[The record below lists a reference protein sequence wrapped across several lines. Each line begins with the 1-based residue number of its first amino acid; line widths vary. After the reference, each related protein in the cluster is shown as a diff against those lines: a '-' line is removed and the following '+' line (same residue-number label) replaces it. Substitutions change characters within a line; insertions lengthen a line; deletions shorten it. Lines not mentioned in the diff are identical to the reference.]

1 MVFCDNCGYELRSTA
16 KFCGKC
22 GTQIVTSDV
31 GTTPSPNYGT
41 ADEIQNKRQNQ
52 SDLPEYNKG
61 MFATAKPAGRIWY
74 LLPILFGLLGG
85 ILAWVIIR
93 NRNPKRARN
102 ILILG
107 IIPFA
112 FYFGLFMLT
121 AGLSD
126 DFESGDG
133 INFDSGDGI
142 NFGFGGETGSNV
154 LQIGV
159 TDSRGPMMVAVDK
172 IEFSSNKAKIFL
184 TVENTGNKDVHFYE
198 GQSYVRQG
206 NKQFQYKY
214 CSNTIDGYDIP
225 SGIIRDGVICTDV
238 WDTNKEAEL
247 VLYGMYWKGGT
258 FGDWIDANLSF
269 YLEPEQPT

>member
-1 MVFCDNCGYELRSTA
+1 MAFCDNCGHVLKPTA
-16 KFCGKC
+16 KFCGEC

-74 LLPILFGLLGG
+74 LLPLLFGLFGG
-85 ILAWVIIR
+85 IIAWAIIK

-112 FYFGLFMLT
+112 FYFGLFML
-121 AGLSD
+121 
-126 DFESGDG
+126 
-133 INFDSGDGI
+133 DS
-142 NFGFGGETGSNV
+142 GFGGAGSNV

-159 TDSRGPMMVAVDK
+159 TDSRGPMMVTVDK

-225 SGIIRDGVICTDV
+225 PGIIRDGVICTDV

-258 FGDWIDANLSF
+258 FGDWRDANLSF

>member
-1 MVFCDNCGYELRSTA
+1 MVFCDNCGHELRSTA
-16 KFCGKC
+16 KFCGAC
-22 GTQIVTSDV
+22 GTKAETTSQDTNQHSV
-31 GTTPSPNYGT
+31 DETPPPKHGYQRAPGNDMGITTS
-41 ADEIQNKRQNQ
+41 R
-52 SDLPEYNKG
+52 
-61 MFATAKPAGRIWY
+61 PAGRIWY
-74 LLPILFGLLGG
+74 LLPLLFGLFGG
-85 ILAWVIIR
+85 IIAWAIIK

-107 IIPFA
+107 IV
-112 FYFGLFMLT
+112 FGIIQYGSIGIVVVV
-121 AGLSD
+121 AGLSG

-133 INFDSGDGI
+133 INFESGDGI
-142 NFGFGGETGSNV
+142 NFGFGGGTDSNV

-159 TDSRGPMMVAVDK
+159 TDSRGPMMVTVDK

-225 SGIIRDGVICTDV
+225 PGIIRDGVICTDV

-269 YLEPEQPT
+269 YLKP